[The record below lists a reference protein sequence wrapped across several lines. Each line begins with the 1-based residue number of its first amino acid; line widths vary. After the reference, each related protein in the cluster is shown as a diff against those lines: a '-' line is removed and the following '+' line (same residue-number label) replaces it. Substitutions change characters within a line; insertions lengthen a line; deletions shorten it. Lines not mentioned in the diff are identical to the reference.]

1 MRPWKAEGPCPR
13 QRGSR
18 IETGT
23 WYLHSFSLLSPCSLA
38 SCGPGGTLWSHLR
51 SQASPQQS
59 RLRSVSSLERMKAQL
74 NSCLSLRTPM
84 LLPLGRTCLQDRV
97 PQEHPQ
103 TCQSLPPDREA
114 SSIRPQREAEGEP
127 SARIST
133 SCSSNLP
140 KAPSGLL
147 HLQSRRRP
155 GQNLDT
161 GSPWGLPWVREGA
174 GRVLGGCGRSRGTSR
189 PSADEASLGSGR
201 GAWSASE
208 EQVKQW
214 AAEMLVALEALHEQG
229 VLCRDLNPRNL
240 LLDQAGRCLGLG
252 GGKQATLPCL
262 TPQVGVSKA
271 SARGEFPK
279 VKGMAEVICFF
290 LHLPSAFSRRIL
302 LRFQG
307 QD

>member
-1 MRPWKAEGPCPR
+1 M
-13 QRGSR
+13 
-18 IETGT
+18 
-23 WYLHSFSLLSPCSLA
+23 
-38 SCGPGGTLWSHLR
+38 
-51 SQASPQQS
+51 
-59 RLRSVSSLERMKAQL
+59 
-74 NSCLSLRTPM
+74 
-84 LLPLGRTCLQDRV
+84 
-97 PQEHPQ
+97 
-103 TCQSLPPDREA
+103 
-114 SSIRPQREAEGEP
+114 
-127 SARIST
+127 
-133 SCSSNLP
+133 
-140 KAPSGLL
+140 
-147 HLQSRRRP
+147 
-155 GQNLDT
+155 
-161 GSPWGLPWVREGA
+161 
-174 GRVLGGCGRSRGTSR
+174 LGGCGRSRGTSR